1 MSRFLRDFTAAVKLA
16 SAHYFPS
23 VLPAQIFVR
32 QKINKQLNGN
42 GDNECESE
50 GAEIKCT

>member
-1 MSRFLRDFTAAVKLA
+1 MSRFLRDFTAVVKLA

-23 VLPAQIFVR
+23 VR